1 MPPFFRAVPAGC
13 ICAAE
18 FLFACFRHP
27 ARMQRGR
34 CGCSARSRRFADVAK
49 VLPYCD
55 EARFFDNDNGFVLVA
70 EYRNGEIL
78 PIGSRRPEWLV
89 QLMKEIG

>member
-1 MPPFFRAVPAGC
+1 MQESLQRIQNRVRKGGHDIPQKDVESR
-13 ICAAE
+13 
-18 FLFACFRHP
+18 FAH
-27 ARMQRGR
+27 
-34 CGCSARSRRFADVAK
+34 RFADVAK

-89 QLMKEIG
+89 QLMAGME